1 MQRFL
6 NFEAKMEQAIQ
17 IINLDI
23 QGMTC
28 AGCVNS
34 VEKALGNVDGVDLA
48 EVNFAL
54 NRAAV
59 HYNSEIANSSV
70 LESAVEEAGF
80 KAQRLKDTEDAPEPS
95 EQSEKEY
102 LKFRSKMWVALGF
115 SVPLVLLAMGPMLG
129 FALPNWFA
137 PETEPQRYGL
147 IQLLLTLPVLWAGRD
162 FYTKGISTLLHRT
175 PNMDTLVA
183 MGTAAA
189 VGFSLWNLFGT
200 QLNAEGFYF
209 ETAGVIIALI
219 LMGKSLEAKSRSRAS
234 AAISSL
240 LKLRPKEAVLVH
252 EGKESSISIDLVHPG
267 DVLRVRPGSIVP
279 ADGIVVE
286 GSSFVDESMLTGEPL
301 PVEKT
306 VGDHGSSGSEVTGGT
321 LNTNG
326 VLTIRVQRVGGETTL
341 SRIIRLVEN
350 AQLAK
355 APVARLADQVAGVFV
370 PVVLVIAAFTGVG
383 WWLSGA
389 SANEI
394 LGYTVAVLVIAC
406 PCALGLATPIAIM
419 VGTGTAAQHGIL
431 FRNAPALEA
440 AHRLDT
446 LILDKTGTL
455 TEGRP
460 KVTQI
465 ITVDT
470 KNQKQAQT
478 ELLKLASAVEQ
489 GSEHPLGRAVV
500 AEAEKQNLK
509 ANLTLPEITAFE
521 AKSGFGVKA
530 VCNGNL
536 IFVGNPALMQSENIF
551 SEVPNILAKQIPYGS
566 TPIFVALDGNLAGVI
581 CLADEARPESAEAV
595 RKFQQLGLEV
605 VMLTGDQKTSAEAV
619 AEKTGITKIHA
630 GVLPEEKS
638 KIVEQYQA
646 RGEHVGMIGDGI
658 NDAPALAQSDVGI
671 AMGSGTDVAL
681 ETADMVLMKNDLR
694 HVADALRLSR
704 ATLRNIRQNLF
715 WAFGY
720 NVVGIPIAAG
730 LLVPFGGPALH
741 PMLAAGAMAFSS
753 VSVVMNSL
761 RLRGFSFFKN

>member
-1 MQRFL
+1 
-6 NFEAKMEQAIQ
+6 MEQAIQ

-59 HYNSEIANSSV
+59 HYNPEIANPSV

-80 KAQRLKDTEDAPEPS
+80 EAQRLKDTEDAPEPS
-95 EQSEKEY
+95 EQSEQEY
-102 LKFRSKMWVALGF
+102 LKFRSKMWLALGF

-129 FALPNWFA
+129 FSLPNWFA
-137 PETEPQRYGL
+137 PETEPLRYGL

-419 VGTGTAAQHGIL
+419 VGTGTGAQHGIL

-500 AEAEKQNLK
+500 AEAEKQNLE
-509 ANLTLPEITAFE
+509 LPQISEFE
-521 AKSGFGVKA
+521 AQTGFGVKA

-536 IFVGNPALMQSENIF
+536 IFVGNPALMRRENIF
-551 SEVPNILAKQIPYGS
+551 TEVPETLEKLIPSGS
-566 TPIFVALDGNLAGVI
+566 TPVFVAVDGKLTGSI
-581 CLADEARPESAEAV
+581 LLADEARPESAEAV
-595 RKFQQLGLEV
+595 QNLQELGLEV

-638 KIVEQYQA
+638 KIVKQYQA
-646 RGEHVGMIGDGI
+646 RGGHVGMIGDGI

-741 PMLAAGAMAFSS
+741 PMLAAAAMALSS
-753 VSVVMNSL
+753 VSVITNSL
-761 RLRGFSFFKN
+761 RLRGFSFYKA

>member
-59 HYNSEIANSSV
+59 HYNPEIANPSV

-95 EQSEKEY
+95 EQSEQEY
-102 LKFRSKMWVALGF
+102 LKFRSKMWLALGF

-129 FALPNWFA
+129 FSLPNWFA
-137 PETEPQRYGL
+137 PETEPLRYGL

-536 IFVGNPALMQSENIF
+536 IFVGNPALMRRENIF
-551 SEVPNILAKQIPYGS
+551 TEVPETLEKLIPSGS
-566 TPIFVALDGNLAGVI
+566 TPVFVAVDGKLSGSI
-581 CLADEARPESAEAV
+581 LLADEARPESAEAV
-595 RKFQQLGLEV
+595 QNFQELGLEV

-638 KIVEQYQA
+638 KIVKQYQA

-658 NDAPALAQSDVGI
+658 NDAPALAQADVGI

>member
-1 MQRFL
+1 
-6 NFEAKMEQAIQ
+6 MEQAIQ

-59 HYNSEIANSSV
+59 HYNPEITNPSV

-80 KAQRLKDTEDAPEPS
+80 EAQRLNYTEDAPEPS
-95 EQSEKEY
+95 EQLEQEY
-102 LKFRSKMWVALGF
+102 LKFRRKMWLALVF

-129 FALPNWFA
+129 FSLPNRFA
-137 PETEPQRYGL
+137 PETEPLRYGL

-240 LKLRPKEAVLVH
+240 MKLRPKEAVLVH

-267 DVLRVRPGSIVP
+267 DVLRIRPGSIMP

-321 LNTNG
+321 LNTDG
-326 VLTIRVQRVGGETTL
+326 VLTIRVLRVGGETTL
-341 SRIIRLVEN
+341 SRIIRQVEN

-355 APVARLADQVAGVFV
+355 VPVARLADQVAGVFV

-419 VGTGTAAQHGIL
+419 VGTGTGAQHGIL

-465 ITVDT
+465 LTVDI

-500 AEAEKQNLK
+500 AEAEKQNLE
-509 ANLTLPEITAFE
+509 LPQISEFE
-521 AKSGFGVKA
+521 AQTGFGVKA

-536 IFVGNPALMQSENIF
+536 IFVGNPALMRRENIF
-551 SEVPNILAKQIPYGS
+551 TEVPETLEKLIPSGS
-566 TPIFVALDGNLAGVI
+566 TSVFVAVDGKLSGSI
-581 CLADEARPESAEAV
+581 LLADEARTESAEAV
-595 RKFQQLGLEV
+595 QHFQELGLEV

-619 AEKTGITKIHA
+619 AEKIGITKIHA
-630 GVLPEEKS
+630 GAFPEEKS
-638 KIVEQYQA
+638 KIVKQYQA
-646 RGEHVGMIGDGI
+646 RGGHVGMIGDGI

-671 AMGSGTDVAL
+671 AMGFGTDVAL

-730 LLVPFGGPALH
+730 LLVPFGGPSLH
-741 PMLAAGAMAFSS
+741 PMLAAAAMALSS
-753 VSVVMNSL
+753 VSVITNSL
-761 RLRGFSFFKN
+761 RLRGFSFYKA

>member
-1 MQRFL
+1 
-6 NFEAKMEQAIQ
+6 MEQAIQ

-59 HYNSEIANSSV
+59 HYNPEIANPSV

-80 KAQRLKDTEDAPEPS
+80 EAQRLKDTEDAPEPS
-95 EQSEKEY
+95 EQSEQEY
-102 LKFRSKMWVALGF
+102 LKFRSKMWLAFGF

-129 FALPNWFA
+129 FSLPNWFA
-137 PETEPQRYGL
+137 PETEPLRYGL

-209 ETAGVIIALI
+209 ETAGMIIALI

-326 VLTIRVQRVGGETTL
+326 VLTIRVQRVRGETTL

-419 VGTGTAAQHGIL
+419 VGTGTGAQHGIL

-500 AEAEKQNLK
+500 AEAEKQNLE
-509 ANLTLPEITAFE
+509 LPQISEFE
-521 AKSGFGVKA
+521 AQTGFGVKA

-536 IFVGNPALMQSENIF
+536 IFVGNPALMRRENIF
-551 SEVPNILAKQIPYGS
+551 TEVPETLEKLIPSGS
-566 TPIFVALDGNLAGVI
+566 TPVFVAVDGKLTGSI
-581 CLADEARPESAEAV
+581 LLADAARPESAEAV
-595 RKFQQLGLEV
+595 QNLRELGLEV

-638 KIVEQYQA
+638 KIVKQYQA

-658 NDAPALAQSDVGI
+658 NDAPALAQADVGI

-741 PMLAAGAMAFSS
+741 PMLAAAAMALSS
-753 VSVVMNSL
+753 VSVITNSL
-761 RLRGFSFFKN
+761 RLRGFSFYKA

>member
-1 MQRFL
+1 
-6 NFEAKMEQAIQ
+6 MEQAIQ
-17 IINLDI
+17 IVNLDI

-28 AGCVNS
+28 AGCVSS
-34 VEKALGNVDGVDLA
+34 VEKALGSVNGVDLA

-54 NRAAV
+54 NRASV
-59 HYNSEIANSSV
+59 RYNPEIANPAV
-70 LESAVEEAGF
+70 LETAVAAAGF
-80 KAQRLKDTEDAPEPS
+80 EAQRLKDTEDAVEPS
-95 EQSEKEY
+95 VQSEQEY
-102 LKFRSKMWVALGF
+102 LKFSSKMRLAVIF

-129 FALPNWFA
+129 IPLPGWFA
-137 PETEPQRYGL
+137 PETEPLRYGI

-162 FYTKGISTLLHRT
+162 FYSKGLTTLLHRN

-189 VGFSLWNLFGT
+189 VGFSMWNMFGT

-219 LMGKSLEAKSRSRAS
+219 LLGKSLEAKSRSRAS
-234 AAISSL
+234 EAISSL

-252 EGKESSISIDLVHPG
+252 EGKESSILIDLVHPG

-301 PVEKT
+301 PVEKKP
-306 VGDHGSSGSEVTGGT
+306 GKSGTNFAEVTGGT

-326 VLTIRVQRVGGETTL
+326 VLTIRVQRVGGESTL
-341 SRIIRLVEN
+341 ARIIRLVEN

-355 APVARLADQVAGVFV
+355 APVARLADQVAGIFV
-370 PVVLVIAAFTGVG
+370 PVVLVIAALTGVG

-419 VGTGTAAQHGIL
+419 VGTGTGAQHGIL

-446 LILDKTGTL
+446 LIMDKTGTL
-455 TEGRP
+455 TAGRP
-460 KVTQI
+460 QVTQI
-465 ITVDT
+465 LAVDS
-470 KNQKQAQT
+470 NKQQQEQS
-478 ELLKLASAVEQ
+478 ELLKLAAAVEQ
-489 GSEHPLGRAVV
+489 GSEHPLGRAIV
-500 AEAEKQNLK
+500 AEAEKQRLE
-509 ANLTLPEITAFE
+509 LPQITEFE
-521 AKSGFGVKA
+521 AQTGFGVKA
-530 VCNGNL
+530 LCDGQTVLIGNS
-536 IFVGNPALMQSENIF
+536 ALMQAENIF
-551 SEVPNILAKQIPYGS
+551 SENHQKLEKQITAGS
-566 TPIFVALDGNLAGVI
+566 TAVFVAVDGKLAGAI

-595 RKFQQLGLEV
+595 RKFQQLGLQV
-605 VMLTGDQKTSAEAV
+605 VMLTGDQQSSAEAV
-619 AEKTGITKIHA
+619 AAKTGITSIHA
-630 GVLPEEKS
+630 GVLPEVKS
-638 KIVEQYQA
+638 KIIKQYQEQG
-646 RGEHVGMIGDGI
+646 RRVGMIGDGI
-658 NDAPALAQSDVGI
+658 NDAPALAQADVGI
-671 AMGSGTDVAL
+671 AMGSGTDVAM

-704 ATLRNIRQNLF
+704 STLRNIRQNLF

-720 NVVGIPIAAG
+720 NVIGIPIAAG

-741 PMLAAGAMAFSS
+741 PMLAAAAMALSS
-753 VSVVMNSL
+753 VSVVTNAL
-761 RLRGFSFFKN
+761 RLRKFSFFKA

>member
-1 MQRFL
+1 
-6 NFEAKMEQAIQ
+6 MEQAIQ

-59 HYNSEIANSSV
+59 HYNPEIANPSV

-80 KAQRLKDTEDAPEPS
+80 EAQRLKDTEDAPEPS
-95 EQSEKEY
+95 EQSEQEY
-102 LKFRSKMWVALGF
+102 LKFRSKMWLALGF

-129 FALPNWFA
+129 FSLPNWFA
-137 PETEPQRYGL
+137 PETEPLRYGL

-326 VLTIRVQRVGGETTL
+326 VLTIRVQRVRGETTL

-419 VGTGTAAQHGIL
+419 VGTGTGAQHGIL

-500 AEAEKQNLK
+500 AEAEKQNLE
-509 ANLTLPEITAFE
+509 LPQISEFE
-521 AKSGFGVKA
+521 AQTGFGVKA

-536 IFVGNPALMQSENIF
+536 IFVGNPALMRRENIF
-551 SEVPNILAKQIPYGS
+551 TEVPETLEKLIPSGS
-566 TPIFVALDGNLAGVI
+566 TPVFVAVDGKLTGSI
-581 CLADEARPESAEAV
+581 LLADEARPESAEAV
-595 RKFQQLGLEV
+595 QNFQELGLEV

-638 KIVEQYQA
+638 KIVKQYQA
-646 RGEHVGMIGDGI
+646 RGGHVGMIGDGI

-741 PMLAAGAMAFSS
+741 PMLAAAAMALSS
-753 VSVVMNSL
+753 VSVITNSL
-761 RLRGFSFFKN
+761 RLRGFSFYKA

>member
-1 MQRFL
+1 
-6 NFEAKMEQAIQ
+6 MEQAIQ

-59 HYNSEIANSSV
+59 HYNPEIANPSV

-80 KAQRLKDTEDAPEPS
+80 EAQRLKDTEDAPEPS
-95 EQSEKEY
+95 EQSEQEY
-102 LKFRSKMWVALGF
+102 LKFRSKMWLALGF

-129 FALPNWFA
+129 FSLPNWFA
-137 PETEPQRYGL
+137 PETEPLRYGL

-326 VLTIRVQRVGGETTL
+326 VLTIRVQRVRGETTL

-419 VGTGTAAQHGIL
+419 VGTGTGALHGIL

-500 AEAEKQNLK
+500 AEAEKQNLE
-509 ANLTLPEITAFE
+509 LPQISEFE
-521 AKSGFGVKA
+521 AQTGFGVKA

-536 IFVGNPALMQSENIF
+536 IFVGNPALMRRENIF
-551 SEVPNILAKQIPYGS
+551 TEVPETLEKLIPSGS
-566 TPIFVALDGNLAGVI
+566 TPVFVAVDGKLTGSI
-581 CLADEARPESAEAV
+581 LLADEARPESAEAV
-595 RKFQQLGLEV
+595 QNFQELGLEV

-638 KIVEQYQA
+638 KIVKQYQA
-646 RGEHVGMIGDGI
+646 RGGHVGMIGDGI

-671 AMGSGTDVAL
+671 AMGSGTDVVL

-761 RLRGFSFFKN
+761 RLRGFSF

>member
-1 MQRFL
+1 
-6 NFEAKMEQAIQ
+6 MEQAIQ

-59 HYNSEIANSSV
+59 HYNPEIANPSV

-80 KAQRLKDTEDAPEPS
+80 EAQRLKDTEDAPEPS
-95 EQSEKEY
+95 EQSEQEY
-102 LKFRSKMWVALGF
+102 LKFRSKMWLALGF

-129 FALPNWFA
+129 FSLPNWFA
-137 PETEPQRYGL
+137 PETEPLRYGL

-326 VLTIRVQRVGGETTL
+326 VLTIRVQRVRGETTL

-419 VGTGTAAQHGIL
+419 VGTGTGAQHGIL

-500 AEAEKQNLK
+500 AEAEKQNLE
-509 ANLTLPEITAFE
+509 LPQISEFE
-521 AKSGFGVKA
+521 AQTGFGVKA

-536 IFVGNPALMQSENIF
+536 IFVGNPALMRRENIF
-551 SEVPNILAKQIPYGS
+551 TEVPETLEKLIPSGS
-566 TPIFVALDGNLAGVI
+566 TPVFVAVDGKLTGSI
-581 CLADEARPESAEAV
+581 LLADEARPESAEAV
-595 RKFQQLGLEV
+595 QNFQELGLEV

-638 KIVEQYQA
+638 KIVKQYQA
-646 RGEHVGMIGDGI
+646 RGGHVGMIGDGI

-671 AMGSGTDVAL
+671 AMGSGTDVVL

>member
-1 MQRFL
+1 
-6 NFEAKMEQAIQ
+6 MEQAIQ

-59 HYNSEIANSSV
+59 HYNPEIANPSV

-80 KAQRLKDTEDAPEPS
+80 EAQRLKDTEDAPEPS
-95 EQSEKEY
+95 EQSEQEY
-102 LKFRSKMWVALGF
+102 LKFRSKMWLALGF

-129 FALPNWFA
+129 FSLPNQFA
-137 PETEPQRYGL
+137 PETEPLRYGL

-419 VGTGTAAQHGIL
+419 VGTGTGAQHGIL

-500 AEAEKQNLK
+500 AEAEKQNLE
-509 ANLTLPEITAFE
+509 LPQISEFE
-521 AKSGFGVKA
+521 AQTGFGVKA

-536 IFVGNPALMQSENIF
+536 IFVGNPALMRRENIF
-551 SEVPNILAKQIPYGS
+551 TEVPETLEKLIPSGS
-566 TPIFVALDGNLAGVI
+566 TPVFVAVDGKLTGSI
-581 CLADEARPESAEAV
+581 LLADAARPESAEAV
-595 RKFQQLGLEV
+595 QNLQELGLEV

-638 KIVEQYQA
+638 KIVKQYQA
-646 RGEHVGMIGDGI
+646 RGGHVGMIGDGI

-671 AMGSGTDVAL
+671 AMGSGTDVVL

>member
-1 MQRFL
+1 
-6 NFEAKMEQAIQ
+6 MEQAIQ

-59 HYNSEIANSSV
+59 HYNPEIANPSV

-80 KAQRLKDTEDAPEPS
+80 EAQRLKDTEDAPEPS
-95 EQSEKEY
+95 EQSEQEY
-102 LKFRSKMWVALGF
+102 LKFRSKMWLALGF

-129 FALPNWFA
+129 FSLPNWFA
-137 PETEPQRYGL
+137 PETEPLRYGL

-419 VGTGTAAQHGIL
+419 VGTGTGAQHGIL

-500 AEAEKQNLK
+500 AEAEKQNLE
-509 ANLTLPEITAFE
+509 LPQISEFE
-521 AKSGFGVKA
+521 AQTGFGVKA

-536 IFVGNPALMQSENIF
+536 IFVGNPALMRRENIF
-551 SEVPNILAKQIPYGS
+551 TEVPETLEKLIPSGS
-566 TPIFVALDGNLAGVI
+566 TPVFVAVDGKLTGSI
-581 CLADEARPESAEAV
+581 LLADAARPESAEAV
-595 RKFQQLGLEV
+595 QNLQELGLEV

-638 KIVEQYQA
+638 KIVKQYQA
-646 RGEHVGMIGDGI
+646 RGGHVGMIGDGI

>member
-1 MQRFL
+1 
-6 NFEAKMEQAIQ
+6 MEQAIQ

-59 HYNSEIANSSV
+59 HYNPEIANPSV

-80 KAQRLKDTEDAPEPS
+80 EAQRLKDTEDAPEPS
-95 EQSEKEY
+95 EQSEQEY
-102 LKFRSKMWVALGF
+102 LKFRSKMWLALGF
-115 SVPLVLLAMGPMLG
+115 SVPLVLLAMLPMLG
-129 FALPNWFA
+129 FSLPNRFA
-137 PETEPQRYGL
+137 PETEPLSYGL

-419 VGTGTAAQHGIL
+419 VGTGTGAQHGIL

-500 AEAEKQNLK
+500 AEAEKQNLE
-509 ANLTLPEITAFE
+509 LPQISEFE
-521 AKSGFGVKA
+521 AQTGFGVKA

-536 IFVGNPALMQSENIF
+536 IFVGNPALMRRENIF
-551 SEVPNILAKQIPYGS
+551 TEVPETLEKLIPSGS
-566 TPIFVALDGNLAGVI
+566 TPVFVAVDGKLSGSI
-581 CLADEARPESAEAV
+581 LLADEARPESAEAV
-595 RKFQQLGLEV
+595 QNFQELGLEV

-638 KIVEQYQA
+638 KIVKQYQA
-646 RGEHVGMIGDGI
+646 RGGHVGMIGDGI

-741 PMLAAGAMAFSS
+741 PMLAAAAMALSS
-753 VSVVMNSL
+753 VSVITNSL
-761 RLRGFSFFKN
+761 RLRGFSFYKA

>member
-1 MQRFL
+1 
-6 NFEAKMEQAIQ
+6 MEQPIQ

-23 QGMTC
+23 HGMTC

-59 HYNSEIANSSV
+59 HYNPEIANPSV

-95 EQSEKEY
+95 EQSEQEY
-102 LKFRSKMWVALGF
+102 LKFRSKMWLALGF

-129 FALPNWFA
+129 FSLPNWFA
-137 PETEPQRYGL
+137 PETEPLRYGL

-219 LMGKSLEAKSRSRAS
+219 LMGKSLEAKSRSHAS

-240 LKLRPKEAVLVH
+240 FKLRPKEAILVH

-326 VLTIRVQRVGGETTL
+326 VLTIRVQSVGGQTTL

-355 APVARLADQVAGVFV
+355 APVARLADQVAGFFV

-419 VGTGTAAQHGIL
+419 VGTGTGAQHGIL

-465 ITVDT
+465 ITVDK
-470 KNQKQAQT
+470 KNQKQAQN

-500 AEAEKQNLK
+500 AEAEKQNLE
-509 ANLTLPEITAFE
+509 LPQISEFE
-521 AKSGFGVKA
+521 AQTGFGVKA

-536 IFVGNPALMQSENIF
+536 IFVGNQALMRRENIF
-551 SEVPNILAKQIPYGS
+551 TEVPETVEKLIPSGS
-566 TPIFVALDGNLAGVI
+566 TPVFVAVDGKLTGSI
-581 CLADEARPESAEAV
+581 LLADEVRPESAEAV
-595 RKFQQLGLEV
+595 QNFQELGLEV
-605 VMLTGDQKTSAEAV
+605 VMLTGDQESSAEAV

-638 KIVEQYQA
+638 KIVKQYQA

-658 NDAPALAQSDVGI
+658 NDAPALAQADVGI

>member
-1 MQRFL
+1 MKRFL

-59 HYNSEIANSSV
+59 HYNPEIANPSV

-80 KAQRLKDTEDAPEPS
+80 EAQRLKDTEDAPEPS
-95 EQSEKEY
+95 EQSEQEY
-102 LKFRSKMWVALGF
+102 LKFRSKMWLALGF

-129 FALPNWFA
+129 FSLPNWFA
-137 PETEPQRYGL
+137 PETEPLRYGL

-200 QLNAEGFYF
+200 QLNVEGFYF

-279 ADGIVVE
+279 ADGIIVE

-470 KNQKQAQT
+470 KKQKQAQT

-530 VCNGNL
+530 ICNGNL
-536 IFVGNPALMQSENIF
+536 IFVGNPALMQSENVF
-551 SEVPNILAKQIPYGS
+551 SEVPEILAKQILSGS

-638 KIVEQYQA
+638 KIVKQYQA

-658 NDAPALAQSDVGI
+658 NDALALAQADVGI
-671 AMGSGTDVAL
+671 VMGSGTDVAL

-704 ATLRNIRQNLF
+704 VTLRNIRQNLF

>member
-1 MQRFL
+1 
-6 NFEAKMEQAIQ
+6 MEQAIQ

-59 HYNSEIANSSV
+59 HYNPEIANPSV

-80 KAQRLKDTEDAPEPS
+80 EAQRLKDTEDAPEPS
-95 EQSEKEY
+95 EQSEQEY
-102 LKFRSKMWVALGF
+102 LKFRSKMWLALGF

-129 FALPNWFA
+129 FSLPNWFA
-137 PETEPQRYGL
+137 PETEPLRYGL

-419 VGTGTAAQHGIL
+419 VGTGTGAQHGIL

-500 AEAEKQNLK
+500 AEAEKQNLE
-509 ANLTLPEITAFE
+509 LPQISEFE
-521 AKSGFGVKA
+521 AQTGFGVKA

-536 IFVGNPALMQSENIF
+536 IFVGNPALMRRENIF
-551 SEVPNILAKQIPYGS
+551 TEVPETLEKLIPSGS
-566 TPIFVALDGNLAGVI
+566 TPVFVAVDGKLTGSI
-581 CLADEARPESAEAV
+581 LLADAARPESAEAV
-595 RKFQQLGLEV
+595 QNLQELGLEV

-638 KIVEQYQA
+638 KIVKQYQA
-646 RGEHVGMIGDGI
+646 RGGHVGMIGDGI

-741 PMLAAGAMAFSS
+741 PMLAAGAMALSS
-753 VSVVMNSL
+753 VSVITNSL
-761 RLRGFSFFKN
+761 RLRGFSFYKA

>member
-1 MQRFL
+1 
-6 NFEAKMEQAIQ
+6 MEQSIQ

-59 HYNSEIANSSV
+59 HYNPEIVNPSV

-80 KAQRLKDTEDAPEPS
+80 EAQRLKDTEDAPEPS
-95 EQSEKEY
+95 EQSEQEY
-102 LKFRSKMWVALGF
+102 LKFRSKMWLALGF

-129 FALPNWFA
+129 FVLPNWFA
-137 PETEPQRYGL
+137 PETEPLRYGL

-419 VGTGTAAQHGIL
+419 VGTGTGAQHGIL

-478 ELLKLASAVEQ
+478 ELLKLVSAVEQ

-500 AEAEKQNLK
+500 AEAEKQNLE
-509 ANLTLPEITAFE
+509 LPQISEFE
-521 AKSGFGVKA
+521 AQTGFGVKA

-536 IFVGNPALMQSENIF
+536 IFVGNPALMRRENIF
-551 SEVPNILAKQIPYGS
+551 TEVPETLEKLIPSGS
-566 TPIFVALDGNLAGVI
+566 TPVFVAVDGKLSGSI
-581 CLADEARPESAEAV
+581 LLADEARPESAEAV
-595 RKFQQLGLEV
+595 QNFQELGLEV

-638 KIVEQYQA
+638 KIVKQYQA
-646 RGEHVGMIGDGI
+646 RGGHVGMIGDGI

-671 AMGSGTDVAL
+671 AMGSGTDVVL

>member
-1 MQRFL
+1 
-6 NFEAKMEQAIQ
+6 MEQAIQ

-59 HYNSEIANSSV
+59 HYNPEIANPSV

-95 EQSEKEY
+95 EQSEQEY
-102 LKFRSKMWVALGF
+102 LKFRSKMWLALGF

-129 FALPNWFA
+129 FSLPNWFA
-137 PETEPQRYGL
+137 PETEPLRYGL

-419 VGTGTAAQHGIL
+419 VGTGTGAQHGIL

-500 AEAEKQNLK
+500 AEAEKQNLE
-509 ANLTLPEITAFE
+509 LPQISEFE
-521 AKSGFGVKA
+521 AQTGFGVKA

-536 IFVGNPALMQSENIF
+536 IFVGNPALMRRENIF
-551 SEVPNILAKQIPYGS
+551 TEVPETLEKLIPSGS
-566 TPIFVALDGNLAGVI
+566 TPVFVAVDGKLTGSI
-581 CLADEARPESAEAV
+581 LLADEARPESAEAV
-595 RKFQQLGLEV
+595 QNFQELGLEV

-638 KIVEQYQA
+638 KIVKQYQA
-646 RGEHVGMIGDGI
+646 RGGHVGMIGDGI

-671 AMGSGTDVAL
+671 AMGSGTDVVL

>member
-1 MQRFL
+1 
-6 NFEAKMEQAIQ
+6 MEQAIQ

-59 HYNSEIANSSV
+59 HYNPEIANPSV

-80 KAQRLKDTEDAPEPS
+80 EAQRLKDTEDAPEPS
-95 EQSEKEY
+95 EQSEQEY
-102 LKFRSKMWVALGF
+102 LKFRSKMWLALGF

-129 FALPNWFA
+129 FSLPNWFA
-137 PETEPQRYGL
+137 PETEPLRYGL

-419 VGTGTAAQHGIL
+419 VGTGTGAQHGIL

-500 AEAEKQNLK
+500 AEAEKQNLE
-509 ANLTLPEITAFE
+509 LPQISEFE
-521 AKSGFGVKA
+521 AQTGFGVKA

-536 IFVGNPALMQSENIF
+536 IFVGNPALMRRENIF
-551 SEVPNILAKQIPYGS
+551 TEVPETLEKLIPSGS
-566 TPIFVALDGNLAGVI
+566 TPVFVAVDGKLTGSI
-581 CLADEARPESAEAV
+581 LLADEARPESAEAV
-595 RKFQQLGLEV
+595 QNFQELGLEV

-638 KIVEQYQA
+638 KIVKQYQA
-646 RGEHVGMIGDGI
+646 RGGHVGMIGDGI

-671 AMGSGTDVAL
+671 AMGSGTDVVL

-694 HVADALRLSR
+694 QVADALRLSR

-741 PMLAAGAMAFSS
+741 PMLAAAAMALSS
-753 VSVVMNSL
+753 VSVITNSL
-761 RLRGFSFFKN
+761 RLRGFSFYKA

>member
-1 MQRFL
+1 
-6 NFEAKMEQAIQ
+6 MEQAIQ

-59 HYNSEIANSSV
+59 HYNPEIANPSV

-80 KAQRLKDTEDAPEPS
+80 EAQRLKDTEDAPEPT
-95 EQSEKEY
+95 EQSEQEY
-102 LKFRSKMWVALGF
+102 LKFRSKMWLALGF

-129 FALPNWFA
+129 FSLPNWFA
-137 PETEPQRYGL
+137 PETEPLRYGL

-419 VGTGTAAQHGIL
+419 VGTGTGAQHGIL

-500 AEAEKQNLK
+500 AEAEKQNLE
-509 ANLTLPEITAFE
+509 LPQISEFE
-521 AKSGFGVKA
+521 AQTGFGVKA

-536 IFVGNPALMQSENIF
+536 IFVGNPALMRRENIF
-551 SEVPNILAKQIPYGS
+551 TEVPETLEKLIPSGS
-566 TPIFVALDGNLAGVI
+566 TPVFVAVDGKLTGSI
-581 CLADEARPESAEAV
+581 LLADEARPESAEAV
-595 RKFQQLGLEV
+595 QNFQELGLEV

-638 KIVEQYQA
+638 KIVKQYQA
-646 RGEHVGMIGDGI
+646 RGGHVGMIGDGI

-671 AMGSGTDVAL
+671 AMGSGTDVVL

>member
-1 MQRFL
+1 
-6 NFEAKMEQAIQ
+6 MEQAIQ

-59 HYNSEIANSSV
+59 HYNPEIANPSV

-80 KAQRLKDTEDAPEPS
+80 EAQRLKDTEDAPEPS
-95 EQSEKEY
+95 EQSEQEY
-102 LKFRSKMWVALGF
+102 LKFRSKMWLALGF

-129 FALPNWFA
+129 FSLPNWFA
-137 PETEPQRYGL
+137 PETEPLRYGL

-321 LNTNG
+321 LNTYG
-326 VLTIRVQRVGGETTL
+326 VLTIRVLRVGGETTL

-419 VGTGTAAQHGIL
+419 VGTGTGAQHGIL

-500 AEAEKQNLK
+500 AEAEKQNLE
-509 ANLTLPEITAFE
+509 LPQISEFE
-521 AKSGFGVKA
+521 AQTGFGVKA

-536 IFVGNPALMQSENIF
+536 IFVGNPALMRRENIF
-551 SEVPNILAKQIPYGS
+551 TEVPETLEKLIPSGS
-566 TPIFVALDGNLAGVI
+566 TPVFVAVDGKLTGSI
-581 CLADEARPESAEAV
+581 LLADEARPESAEAV
-595 RKFQQLGLEV
+595 QNFQELGLEV

-638 KIVEQYQA
+638 KIVKQYQA
-646 RGEHVGMIGDGI
+646 RGGHVGMIGDGI

-671 AMGSGTDVAL
+671 AMGSGTDVVL

-741 PMLAAGAMAFSS
+741 PMLAAAAMALSS
-753 VSVVMNSL
+753 VSVITNSL
-761 RLRGFSFFKN
+761 RLRGFSFYKA

>member
-1 MQRFL
+1 
-6 NFEAKMEQAIQ
+6 MEQPIQ

-59 HYNSEIANSSV
+59 HYNPEIANPSV
-70 LESAVEEAGF
+70 LESAVGEAGF

-95 EQSEKEY
+95 QQSEQEY
-102 LKFRSKMWVALGF
+102 LKFRSKMWLALGF
-115 SVPLVLLAMGPMLG
+115 SVTLVLLAMGPMLG
-129 FALPNWFA
+129 FSLPNWFA
-137 PETEPQRYGL
+137 PETEPLRYGL

-162 FYTKGISTLLHRT
+162 FYTKGISTLLHCT

-219 LMGKSLEAKSRSRAS
+219 LMGKSLEAKSRSHAS

-240 LKLRPKEAVLVH
+240 LKLRSKEAILVH
-252 EGKESSISIDLVHPG
+252 EGKESSISIDLLHPG

-306 VGDHGSSGSEVTGGT
+306 VGDHGSSGSEITGGT

-326 VLTIRVQRVGGETTL
+326 VLTIRVQSVGGQTTL

-355 APVARLADQVAGVFV
+355 APVARLADQVAGFFV

-419 VGTGTAAQHGIL
+419 VGTGTGAQHGIL

-465 ITVDT
+465 LTVDT
-470 KNQKQAQT
+470 EAENSKTNVA
-478 ELLKLASAVEQ
+478 EILCFAAAVEQ

-500 AEAEKQNLK
+500 AEAQKRNLEVD
-509 ANLTLPEITAFE
+509 LTLPKISAFE
-521 AKSGFGVKA
+521 AKTGFGVKA
-530 VCNGNL
+530 VCNEKL
-536 IFVGNPALMQSENIF
+536 VLAGNPALMREENVF
-551 SEVPNILAKQIPYGS
+551 TEVPENLAEQIVSGS
-566 TPIFVALDGNLAGVI
+566 TPIFVAVDGKLIGVI
-581 CLADEARPESAEAV
+581 CLADEARPESKAAV
-595 RKFQQLGLEV
+595 RKFNELGLEV
-605 VMLTGDQKTSAEAV
+605 VMLTGDQQSSAEAV
-619 AEKTGITKIHA
+619 ASKTGVTKIHA
-630 GVLPEEKS
+630 GVLPEEKA
-638 KIVEQYQA
+638 KIVKQYQA
-646 RGEHVGMIGDGI
+646 RGGHVGMIGDGI
-658 NDAPALAQSDVGI
+658 NDAPALAQADVGI
-671 AMGSGTDVAL
+671 AMGSGTDVAM
-681 ETADMVLMKNDLR
+681 ETSDVVLMKNDLR

-753 VSVVMNSL
+753 VSVVINSL

>member
-1 MQRFL
+1 
-6 NFEAKMEQAIQ
+6 MEQAIQ

-59 HYNSEIANSSV
+59 HYNPEIANPSV

-80 KAQRLKDTEDAPEPS
+80 EAQRLKVTEDAPEPS
-95 EQSEKEY
+95 EQSEQEY
-102 LKFRSKMWVALGF
+102 LKFRSKMWLALGF

-129 FALPNWFA
+129 FSLPNWFA
-137 PETEPQRYGL
+137 PETEPLRYGL

-419 VGTGTAAQHGIL
+419 VGTGTGAQHGIL

-500 AEAEKQNLK
+500 AEAEKQNLE
-509 ANLTLPEITAFE
+509 LPQISEFE
-521 AKSGFGVKA
+521 AQTGFGVKA

-536 IFVGNPALMQSENIF
+536 IFVGNPALMRRENIF
-551 SEVPNILAKQIPYGS
+551 TEVPETLEKLIPSGS
-566 TPIFVALDGNLAGVI
+566 TPVFVAVDGKLTGSI
-581 CLADEARPESAEAV
+581 LLADEARPESAEAV
-595 RKFQQLGLEV
+595 QNFQELGLEV

-638 KIVEQYQA
+638 KIVKQYQA
-646 RGEHVGMIGDGI
+646 RGGHVGMIGDGI

-671 AMGSGTDVAL
+671 AMGSGTDVVL

-741 PMLAAGAMAFSS
+741 PMLAAAAMALSS
-753 VSVVMNSL
+753 VSVITNSL
-761 RLRGFSFFKN
+761 RLRGFSFYKA

>member
-1 MQRFL
+1 
-6 NFEAKMEQAIQ
+6 MEQAIQ

-59 HYNSEIANSSV
+59 HYNPEIANPSV

-80 KAQRLKDTEDAPEPS
+80 EAQRLKDTEDAPEPS
-95 EQSEKEY
+95 EQSEQEY
-102 LKFRSKMWVALGF
+102 LKFRSKMWLAFGF

-129 FALPNWFA
+129 FSLPNWFA
-137 PETEPQRYGL
+137 PETEPLRYGL

-419 VGTGTAAQHGIL
+419 VGTGTGAQHGIL

-500 AEAEKQNLK
+500 AEAEKQNLE
-509 ANLTLPEITAFE
+509 LPQISEFE
-521 AKSGFGVKA
+521 AQTGFGVKA

-536 IFVGNPALMQSENIF
+536 IFVGNPALMRRENIF
-551 SEVPNILAKQIPYGS
+551 TEVPETLEKLIPSGS
-566 TPIFVALDGNLAGVI
+566 TPVFVAVDGKLTGSI
-581 CLADEARPESAEAV
+581 LLADV
-595 RKFQQLGLEV
+595 QNFQELGLEV

-638 KIVEQYQA
+638 KIVKQYQA

-658 NDAPALAQSDVGI
+658 NDAPALAQADVGI

-741 PMLAAGAMAFSS
+741 PMLAAAAMALSS
-753 VSVVMNSL
+753 VSVITNSL
-761 RLRGFSFFKN
+761 RLRGFSFYKA